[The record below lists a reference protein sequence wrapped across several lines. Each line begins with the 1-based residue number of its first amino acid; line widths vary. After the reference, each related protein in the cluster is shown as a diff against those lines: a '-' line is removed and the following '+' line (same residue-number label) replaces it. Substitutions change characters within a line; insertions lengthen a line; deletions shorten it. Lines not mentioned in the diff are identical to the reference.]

1 MIRISA
7 KAVCD
12 VWCAGRR
19 IPNAMTDFGPRYAI
33 YFAPAPEST
42 LWRFGSAIIGY
53 DAASGRDIPT
63 TPPVG
68 HDRAGWGRLTEEPR
82 RYGFHATLKAPFR
95 LAMGQSEAQFLATVR
110 DFAARSVPQ
119 PICGLQVSCI
129 GSFVALTVIGDATPI
144 NHFAADVMRAFE
156 PYRAP
161 LSNADRSRRLTVPL
175 SKRQIAYLDRFGYPY
190 VLEEFRFHLTLTGGL
205 PQAMR
210 EPVRQALAEAY
221 IRSVPLAL
229 NMLDALAVLKQDR
242 RDGRFR
248 LIERFPFPDHR

>member
-1 MIRISA
+1 
-7 KAVCD
+7 
-12 VWCAGRR
+12 
-19 IPNAMTDFGPRYAI
+19 MTDCGPRYAI
-33 YFAPAPEST
+33 YFAPAPESA
-42 LWRFGSAIIGY
+42 LWRFGAATIGY

-63 TPPVG
+63 MPPVG
-68 HDRAGWGRLTEEPR
+68 YEHAVWGRLTEEPR
-82 RYGFHATLKAPFR
+82 RYGFHATLKAPFH
-95 LAMGQSEAQFLATVR
+95 LAMGPSEAQLLAAVR
-110 DFAARSVPQ
+110 DFSARSVAQ
-119 PICGLQVSCI
+119 PIGRLQVSCI

-161 LSNADRSRRLTVPL
+161 LSKADRSRRLTVPL

-190 VLEEFRFHLTLTGGL
+190 VCEEFRFHLTLTGAL

-221 IRSVPLAL
+221 TRSVSSAPSL
-229 NMLDALAVLKQDR
+229 LDALSVVKQDR

-248 LIERFPFPDHR
+248 LIARFPFPDHRRSRAAVP